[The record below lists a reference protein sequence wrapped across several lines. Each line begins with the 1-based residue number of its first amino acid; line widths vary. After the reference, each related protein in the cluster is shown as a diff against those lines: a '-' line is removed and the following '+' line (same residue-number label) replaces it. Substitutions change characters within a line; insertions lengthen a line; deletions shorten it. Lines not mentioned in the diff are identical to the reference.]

1 MEVFT
6 HAPGKA
12 CPLAIDWLPLSFLI
26 ALPAYLHGGGFDAYV
41 CHHNRKL
48 GGYHCHRGP
57 LAGQSF
63 ASKEEMLERLKSKGD
78 KASQPSPGEKT
89 RRQLSP

>member
-1 MEVFT
+1 
-6 HAPGKA
+6 
-12 CPLAIDWLPLSFLI
+12 LAFPFRCFLI
-26 ALPAYLHGGGFDAYV
+26 VHRAYPHGGGLDAYG

-78 KASQPSPGEKT
+78 KASQPSPVEKT
-89 RRQLSP
+89 RPQLSP

>member
-1 MEVFT
+1 MKPASLF
-6 HAPGKA
+6 
-12 CPLAIDWLPLSFLI
+12 LWFAIGLSLSLVLI
-26 ALPAYLHGGGFDAYV
+26 VHRAYPHGGGLDADG

-63 ASKEEMLERLKSKGD
+63 ASKEKMLERLKSKGD
-78 KASQPSPGEKT
+78 KASQPSPAEKT